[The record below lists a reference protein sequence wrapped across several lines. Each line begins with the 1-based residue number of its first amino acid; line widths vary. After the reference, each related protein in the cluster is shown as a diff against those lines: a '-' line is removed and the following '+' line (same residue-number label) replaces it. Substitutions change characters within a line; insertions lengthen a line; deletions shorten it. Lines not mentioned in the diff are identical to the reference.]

1 MNDEKLWKNQDYNGY
16 TGNILG
22 VDGKNYLLLQKE
34 IVEGKAEVDQNVSF
48 LAETY
53 ETAEEKENIA
63 RFVKV
68 LTLESQKKK

>member
-1 MNDEKLWKNQDYNGY
+1 MKNYGKIKDYNGY